1 MTMDRALSSSL
12 TFRLCLLVQQR
23 QVVAACLPHRR
34 RLLLLLLLLQWLLPL
49 HHWALLQP
57 TFLRSHDVAG
67 AAMTSDLTGAVSQA
81 RCTCFVDQAAGL
93 WERLSTLDTAMKS
106 TMLQEL
112 AELFSMRSNA
122 RVCRRRDQHTVRD
135 VGRMVHPARNLIA
148 VVGNAADFASNGVLR
163 HQDLRGP
170 PPTKIAL
177 REVNFICQRRL

>member
-1 MTMDRALSSSL
+1 M
-12 TFRLCLLVQQR
+12 
-23 QVVAACLPHRR
+23 PHRR
-34 RLLLLLLLLQWLLPL
+34 RLLLLLWLLQWLLPL

-57 TFLRSHDVAG
+57 AFLWSHDVAG

-93 WERLSTLDTAMKS
+93 LERLSTLDTAMKS

-112 AELFSMRSNA
+112 FSMRSNA
-122 RVCRRRDQHTVRD
+122 RVYRRRDQHTVRD

-148 VVGNAADFASNGVLR
+148 VVGNAADPASNGVLR

-177 REVNFICQRRL
+177 PRSTSGL